1 MKKLFYFF
9 IIIFFKFNIANSLIE
24 VDITRGNLDPL
35 PIAVSPLHV
44 DKQSEK
50 YKDIK
55 IEELGNLISL
65 VIEKNFESTGLF
77 NPLDK
82 NAFVQNPDIA
92 HLKPRFE
99 DWRLITAQALVTGKL
114 LVKDGKLK
122 VEFRLWDLAASQ
134 EMTALSF
141 TTTPSNWRRVA
152 HIISDKIYERLTGE
166 SGYFDTRIIY
176 VSETG
181 PRTQRVKKL
190 AIMDQDGA
198 NTKYLTL
205 GNELVLTPRFNP
217 TNQLVTY
224 MSYFKN
230 LPRVYLLDIETG
242 IQEVVGNFPGMTF
255 APRFSPD
262 GKKII
267 MSFAKDGNSDIYTMN
282 LESRLVERIT
292 EDSSIDT
299 SPSFSPDGKYICF
312 NSDRS
317 GLQQIY
323 TMKSDGTESKR
334 ISFGNGIY
342 GTPVWSPRGDLIA
355 FTKMKAGKF
364 YIGVMRSDGTGERL
378 LTENYYQEA
387 PSWSPNG
394 RLLVF
399 YRETKTN
406 KDGEGFSAKLWSIDI
421 TGYNEKELKTET
433 DASDPSWSSLLSN

>member
-1 MKKLFYFF
+1 MKLKA
-9 IIIFFKFNIANSLIE
+9 IIFLTFLYLFKIFPSYALIE

-35 PIAVSPLHV
+35 PIAISPLHV
-44 DKQSEK
+44 DLKSENINDLK
-50 YKDIK
+50 IK
-55 IEELGNLISL
+55 KLGENISTI
-65 VIEKNFESTGLF
+65 IEKNFKSTGLF
-77 NPLDK
+77 NPLK
-82 NAFVQNPDIA
+82 KEAFVQKPDIA

-99 DWRLITAQALVTGKL
+99 DWRLIKAQGLVTGKL
-114 LVKDGKLK
+114 LIKDSKLK
-122 VEFRLWDLAASQ
+122 VEFRLWDLTASK
-134 EMTALSF
+134 EMLALAF
-141 TTTPSNWRRVA
+141 TTTPNNWRRVA

-166 SGYFDTRIIY
+166 AGYFDTRIIY

-181 PRTQRVKKL
+181 PKDQRVKKL

-217 TNQLVTY
+217 TNQMVTY
-224 MSYFKN
+224 LSYFRN

-242 IQEVVGNFPGMTF
+242 TQEVVGNFPGMTF

-267 MSFAKDGNSDIYTMN
+267 MSFAKDGNSDIFTMD
-282 LESRLVERIT
+282 LETRVVERIT
-292 EDSSIDT
+292 EHSSIDT

-323 TMKSDGTESKR
+323 VMRSDGTDVKR
-334 ISFGNGIY
+334 ITFGDGIY

-355 FTKMKAGKF
+355 FTKVRKGRF

-378 LTENYYQEA
+378 LTENFYQEA

-394 RLLVF
+394 RVLVF
-399 YRETKTN
+399 YRDTKS
-406 KDGEGFSAKLWSIDI
+406 GEGGKGFSAKLC
-421 TGYNEKELKTET
+421 L
-433 DASDPSWSSLLSN
+433 